1 MFWQT
6 LPTTRNTTMNNKQN
20 GENVTNKQVFTTGE
34 AAKICNVSQQTII
47 RCFDSGRLSGFKVP
61 GSRFRR
67 IPRPELVR
75 FMQQNGMDM
84 QRLGNSRTQVLV
96 IGLSAASVDA
106 VIKTYSAGHNIK
118 ITHVEDAWSAGFEAK
133 ECSPNLILINPIVA
147 GIDKQAIIKSLAANG
162 SCEPLIVEVVN
173 NSQNGLNMSQE
184 ETDSKEVIRQAV
196 QQLLSA

>member
-1 MFWQT
+1 VFWQT

-20 GENVTNKQVFTTGE
+20 GEDVTNKQVFTTGE

-173 NSQNGLNMSQE
+173 NSQNGLNMSRE

>member
-1 MFWQT
+1 
-6 LPTTRNTTMNNKQN
+6 MNDTSNEDK
-20 GENVTNKQVFTTGE
+20 VANKQVFTTGE

-84 QRLGNSRTQVLV
+84 HRLDTGSTHVLV
-96 IGLSAASVDA
+96 IGLSASSVDA
-106 VIKTYSAGHNIK
+106 VIRTYSVGHNIRIK
-118 ITHVEDAWSAGFEAK
+118 HADDAWSAGFMAK
-133 ECSPNLILINPIVA
+133 ECCPNLILINPSVSGINKETIV
-147 GIDKQAIIKSLAANG
+147 DSLTASG
-162 SCEPLIVEVVN
+162 SCVPLIVEVSN
-173 NSQNGLNMSQE
+173 NSHNGLNVQAE
-184 ETDSKEVIRQAV
+184 ATDSKEVIRQAV